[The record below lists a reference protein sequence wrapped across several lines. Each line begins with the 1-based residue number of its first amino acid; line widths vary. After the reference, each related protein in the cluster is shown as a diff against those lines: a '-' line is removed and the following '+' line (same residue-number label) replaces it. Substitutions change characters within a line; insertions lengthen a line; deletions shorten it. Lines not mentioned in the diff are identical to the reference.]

1 MKQNANKKWNNG
13 FTLVEVL
20 AATAILIILLAL
32 GAVGVAR
39 YVRLLQITE
48 LDNAAREIYMAA
60 ENRTVL
66 LTNSGRLETMRNEPT
81 EDKKILKALSASAG
95 AAGDDPD
102 MVGNYYIYYTK
113 DNASVL
119 DELLPEG
126 TIDPALRKG
135 CFYIVYKINDDG
147 ENGDIGA
154 ASVTDVFYA
163 EDGGILENGSDPDSF
178 YAQWRG
184 ASRSERL
191 GEDKM
196 MGYFGSASVDSG
208 SSTPLY
214 EPIVEIINGE
224 ELKVCVKYTVKNTS
238 NPATLEAWLTY
249 QNRKIDL
256 ETTAAGTGWNKAEI
270 NTEPAGYGMTTYIY
284 TWVLDTLKQ
293 DGPQSKDVFSGL
305 TLGGDFT
312 ASARVRQDNVTSR
325 TKSDTDHTL
334 FASNEGRENGERTA
348 YIANLRHLQNLD
360 KNFSEVSGKTAA
372 VQVADIDCGKS
383 IFTDY
388 AFVPIMNDELK
399 SYCGSY
405 AADGAEAVTHF
416 IKGLEVTPNSAADR
430 NGGLFSSVSGEETK
444 LWKFESVCLINTSVK
459 TGNEENGKQ
468 FSAGAL
474 VGVASN
480 ASFKNCWVYWEQDG
494 QDSLD
499 VLLKDD
505 NNELAYQIVGSCAG
519 GMVGSLSGG
528 TLENCLAA
536 TLVQGTNIAGGLVG
550 QTSGAVT
557 VDNSYADCYLTAP
570 TAAGLIGEA
579 DADLVSVENVY
590 TAGFINKASTYAAGL
605 CNTTTGNTVSA
616 KNAYSAMRYEETGS
630 GVAIEPLA
638 PGVAENSNNCY
649 YLFIGSTQP
658 GKSYEDMVKAGF
670 LTQMGAAFGRK
681 GSDQSHPYNL
691 RDGMALT
698 VYPFPGLDGLP
709 HYGDW
714 NTEFVKASL
723 VYFEQYQGKDSAYG
737 FYGGGV
743 ACLRDDA
750 VVPVDGY
757 AIVLQEEDLKDAV
770 KISFEQTGKDN
781 TTITANRTYGKAE
794 LETYKV
800 THEGKTYYLAPLPD
814 ELITTDYADRDFY
827 QYLNFWIG
835 DNKGSEG
842 YTAAYNPHFAKMA
855 VMKQDGVA
863 LDEFKASMSAMAAG
877 RMAVYIRTP
886 RHLNELSKHPE
897 YYHTDAGQQRRLF
910 EFMQELDLSY
920 TKYSGYNW
928 GEKEQTQDPIG
939 RQGREFNG
947 RYYGGCH
954 VIEGVMFEVPTASGR
969 SYAGLFGVSTG
980 GLYNIVYRMN
990 PDKPLRVAIQGKTEV
1005 YVGALVGG
1013 IASGEVVNCAVYDVN
1028 LYGVAVDTT
1037 IYMGGLAGQNQ
1048 GIIRGCAAETARLS
1062 SENSTYSKSF
1072 AGGLVGQNYV
1082 GASIDASYAVGY
1094 ATAEVDQWSE
1104 ARVCGFAGYN
1114 RGTIR
1119 SSYAAVRLQSSGS
1132 SVVTYGFCGAAEGS
1146 QDNTFY
1152 LNEGNFEY
1160 RDSAY
1165 NASYTTA
1172 KARSTKYAALTD
1184 GTYLTQLKMK
1194 QMTAAGTED
1203 VFPYPTGVV
1212 DADGKPVH
1220 YGQWPEPV
1228 KLGEMGVYYWEKLVL
1243 NGKES
1248 YHVSLLSA
1256 VPQEGTGMVRKQYI
1270 LEDKDRSTGSVVTD
1284 YGYGY
1289 YSEETTT
1296 VTVSAQGIMFS
1307 NQGGQGQSWTS
1318 AIASDAAVDV
1328 ELKAL
1333 MPGYTF
1339 HSYHTFVP
1347 NPNPNDTG
1355 NFKDGM
1361 KDGLYATGATG
1372 SAPNGTVT
1380 LTQNGTAV
1388 TFKVNPHFA
1397 DALAVKTLPA
1407 GWTQPAG
1414 EITISPG
1421 NAGNPYEVRAM
1432 GQLSAINWNS
1442 TNRDTKTV
1450 MVGDDVSMVNPSFSL
1465 TRNTEQFPYLSTSAT
1480 TGKYVWKQTHDI
1492 HGNSGTYT
1500 PIAEYYDP
1508 SNHHLYGW
1516 FGGTFDGDDYVIENV
1531 NIQGQTS
1538 TVAGLFGAVYNGSL
1552 KNIVMYSSDGEGFV
1566 TSSFDTKKMLSG
1578 CYYMGTL
1585 AGLASSN
1592 NGNAVEN
1599 CSASGYT
1606 IYAKTYNTRDNQWG
1620 TTQAGGSGVGGLLG
1634 VSDMDLKNCSAVT
1647 TIRIVTNPQN
1657 NYGNDN
1663 LRAGGLAGISKKT
1676 IENCFAGGEILVG
1689 GTLNDDGQFNKEG
1702 MVRVKAANGLFL
1714 GGIVGGSYF
1723 TNMGLP
1729 SGQGNIGGGGSNTLT
1744 NCYSYVVLPSQ
1755 KETKLESTKKQSYGK
1770 NETIEVEYTYI
1781 RGLYAIGGVGDDG
1794 GNCTISNCYYLK
1806 SEAMKNN
1813 PDGFDM
1819 TTTYKGGS
1827 DDSSPLK
1834 NFKLKTDLD
1843 LIRDSVQVVPLRA
1856 DNLPLRVTNVN
1867 DPSSNIGAFVERRV
1881 SLTAENVG
1889 NIFLLSYMDGSA
1901 GYTYHKFLKITIEG
1915 KEYDCL
1921 YGATA
1926 SKCMP
1931 IFTFEE
1937 NGPHASGAEVECK
1950 WVKFR
1955 GWATGINGNKVTGL
1969 TTDPTELTEVPVNDW
1984 NSLMAVTHKQLSDGS
1999 VLKRL
2004 NDGITDPNAKKFA
2017 PVTDKT
2023 EEGFDIPGK
2032 YSYSS
2037 ADYLGGLRYP
2047 FPTILTREGGKI
2059 HVHYGNWPL
2068 NGIERD
2074 KGAEPIRRSLFSTK
2088 EQGETETLKL
2098 SEGVAKGGTWAV
2110 TSNNEAIATAEIT
2123 QNGELSVTGIGE
2135 GVTSIEVSY
2144 TVDGVTYPLSI
2155 SVRVTA
2161 VLELHPEYDPVYLLT
2176 DSETSVPLRLTNEDG
2191 DTVDLATFEGLALNI
2206 EGSSLGYSALLEETQ
2221 LEKRDD
2227 GSLWLN
2233 VRSGAA
2239 EGSTSLSIILR
2250 YSYKD
2255 KEYSTVNSV
2264 TYRVVKP
2271 VVSEPEKT
2279 DGKLKYTFDLPADM
2293 KEAGY
2298 KVVINRGHAV
2308 LPSVKVSYGLGQG
2321 WIWLE
2326 NFDGLKEADI
2336 ELTMQLFDKDGK
2348 QVGGDHVVMV
2358 TVPIPQPEPEPPV
2371 EPEETAAPE
2380 PPVTPDDTA
2389 APELGQAEGPGL
2401 DASAGLE
2408 ASGQAAS
2415 RTGTE
2420 GEPRMGPARQN
2431 VRGRRTLHAANK
2443 GKAEK
2448 SKRGVDFGGAAVL
2461 PAVRHGGGDG
2471 ADGGGVQHG

>member
-249 QNRKIDL
+249 QNRRIDL
-256 ETTAAGTGWNKAEI
+256 TAAGTGWNKAEI

-293 DGPQSKDVFSGL
+293 DGPQSKTVFSGL

-325 TKSDTDHTL
+325 TKSDMDHTL

-444 LWKFESVCLINTSVK
+444 LWKFENVCLINTSIK
-459 TGNEENGKQ
+459 AGNEENGKQ

-528 TLENCLAA
+528 TLENSLENCLAA
-536 TLVQGTNIAGGLVG
+536 TLVQGGDIAGGLIGRLEYGKV
-550 QTSGAVT
+550 SVK
-557 VDNSYADCYLTAP
+557 NSYADCYLTAP

-579 DADLVSVENVY
+579 DTGAPVSVENVY

-616 KNAYSAMRYEETGS
+616 KYAYSAMRYEETDN
-630 GVAIEPLA
+630 IEPLA

-649 YLFIGSTQP
+649 YLFITNEKQ
-658 GKSYEDMVKAGF
+658 GKSYEDMVKEEF
-670 LTQMGAAFGRK
+670 LAQMGAAFGRK

-757 AIVLQEEDLKDAV
+757 AIVLRDEDLSGDTV

-781 TTITANRTYGKAE
+781 TTITAERTYGKAD
-794 LETYKV
+794 LEKYKV

-877 RMAVYIRTP
+877 RMTVSIRTP

-1397 DALAVKTLPA
+1397 DALAVKTLPT

-1414 EITISPG
+1414 EITVSPG

-1450 MVGDDVSMVNPSFSL
+1450 INGNQNYS
-1465 TRNTEQFPYLSTSAT
+1465 QFPYLSYKNNSRD
-1480 TGKYVWKQTHDI
+1480 YVWKQTHDI
-1492 HGNSGTYT
+1492 QGNDATYT
-1500 PIAEYYDP
+1500 PIAEYYDCGE
-1508 SNHHLYGW
+1508 NGGHGNLYGW
-1516 FGGTFDGDDYVIENV
+1516 FSGSFDGDDYVIENV

-1538 TVAGLFGAVYNGSL
+1538 SVAGLFGVVFNGSL
-1552 KNIVMYSSDGEGFV
+1552 KNIVLYSSDGQGKI
-1566 TSSFDTKKMLSG
+1566 TNKIGNNMDSAWYS
-1578 CYYMGTL
+1578 MGTL
-1585 AGLASSN
+1585 AGIASAQQGADGYKGS
-1592 NGNAVEN
+1592 AVEN

-1606 IYAKTYNTRDNQWG
+1606 IEYKTYNRRDKGSTNDVG
-1620 TTQAGGSGVGGLLG
+1620 GGSTVGGLLG
-1634 VSDMDLKNCSAVT
+1634 ASDMALKNCSAVT
-1647 TIRIVTNPQN
+1647 DIKILKGDAKSTF
-1657 NYGNDN
+1657 GNDN
-1663 LRAGGLAGISKKT
+1663 LRVAGLTGVCQNEITNCYAGGN
-1676 IENCFAGGEILVG
+1676 IEV
-1689 GTLNDDGQFNKEG
+1689 
-1702 MVRVKAANGLFL
+1702 ANGVIVKKQNGIFL
-1714 GGIVGGSYF
+1714 GGIVGGGYF
-1723 TNMGLP
+1723 KPLTVKDAKDI
-1729 SGQGNIGGGGSNTLT
+1729 QIGGGGQGGNTGWMQLT
-1744 NCYSYVVLPSQ
+1744 DCYSYVALPDEDTVVYTTTGDAASNSDP
-1755 KETKLESTKKQSYGK
+1755 TANGGAVSTH
-1770 NETIEVEYTYI
+1770 I
-1781 RGLYAIGGVGDDG
+1781 RALYAIGGPGDG
-1794 GNCTISNCYYLK
+1794 TSVYTAKNCYYLK
-1806 SEAMKNN
+1806 SEVMKNN
-1813 PDGFDM
+1813 PDGVTM
-1819 TTTYKGGS
+1819 TMPYNDGNGGTFR
-1827 DDSSPLK
+1827 LR
-1834 NFKLKTDLD
+1834 TDLD
-1843 LIRDSVQVVPLRA
+1843 LTRDSVQEVVLRA
-1856 DNLPLRVTNVN
+1856 DGKPLRVGGP
-1867 DPSSNIGAFVERRV
+1867 DADGGAFVERRIP
-1881 SLTAENVG
+1881 LTTENVDKE
-1889 NIFLLSYMDGSA
+1889 FLLSYNA
-1901 GYTYHKFLKITIEG
+1901 GKEDYTYHSPEDSLKINIDG
-1915 KEYDCL
+1915 KDYWCI
-1921 YGATA
+1921 YRTTA
-1926 SKCMP
+1926 SNCMP
-1931 IFTFEE
+1931 IFTI
-1937 NGPHASGAEVECK
+1937 NTAGDGSINNNSPTSDSK
-1950 WVKFR
+1950 WVTFR
-1955 GWATGINGNKVTGL
+1955 GWATGISGNTVTGL
-1969 TTDPTELTEVPVNDW
+1969 TTDPTDLTKISVNDW
-1984 NSLMAVTHKQLSDGS
+1984 NSLMAVTYDQLKVKDEAGA

-2004 NDGITDPNAKKFA
+2004 DAFS

-2123 QNGELSVTGIGE
+2123 PNGELSVTGIGE

-2191 DTVDLATFEGLALNI
+2191 DTVDLAAFEGLALNI

-2221 LEKRDD
+2221 LEKREDD
-2227 GSLWLN
+2227 SLWLN

-2298 KVVINRGHAV
+2298 KVVVTDGRAINSGAEV
-2308 LPSVKVSYGLGQG
+2308 YYGDPVEN
-2321 WIWLE
+2321 WILLDK
-2326 NFDGLKEADI
+2326 FDGLTEVNA
-2336 ELTMQLFDKDGK
+2336 ELRMQLFDKDGK
-2348 QVGGDHVVMV
+2348 QVGGDHIVMV

>member
-66 LTNSGRLETMRNEPT
+66 LTNSGRLETMRNEPA

-249 QNRKIDL
+249 QNRRIDL
-256 ETTAAGTGWNKAEI
+256 TAAGTGWNKAEI

-444 LWKFESVCLINTSVK
+444 LWKFENVCLINTSIK

-528 TLENCLAA
+528 TLENSLENCLAA
-536 TLVQGTNIAGGLVG
+536 TLVQGGDIAGGLIGRLEYGKV
-550 QTSGAVT
+550 SVK
-557 VDNSYADCYLTAP
+557 NSYADCYLTAP

-616 KNAYSAMRYEETGS
+616 KNAYSAMRYEETDN
-630 GVAIEPLA
+630 IEPLA

-649 YLFIGSTQP
+649 YLFITNEKQ
-658 GKSYEDMVKAGF
+658 GKSYEDMVKAEF
-670 LTQMGAAFGRK
+670 LTQMGEEAFERK

-757 AIVLQEEDLKDAV
+757 AIVLRDEDLSGDTV

-781 TTITANRTYGKAE
+781 TTITAERTYGKAD
-794 LETYKV
+794 LEKYKV

-835 DNKGSEG
+835 DHKEGEG

-855 VMKQDGVA
+855 VMKQDGMA

-1194 QMTAAGTED
+1194 QMTAAD

-1552 KNIVMYSSDGEGFV
+1552 KNIVMHSSDGKGFV
-1566 TSSFDTKKMLSG
+1566 TSRFDTQKMLSG

-1585 AGLASSN
+1585 AGLASSD

-1606 IYAKTYNTRDNQWG
+1606 IYAKTYNTLDNQWK
-1620 TTQAGGSGVGGLLG
+1620 TSQAGGSGIGGLLG
-1634 VSDMDLKNCSAVT
+1634 VSDMALKNCSAVT
-1647 TIRIVTNPQN
+1647 TIRIVTNPHN

-1663 LRAGGLAGISKKT
+1663 LRAGGLAGISKKA

-1689 GTLNDDGQFNKEG
+1689 GTLNDDGTFIKEG
-1702 MVRVKAANGLFL
+1702 TVRVKAANGLFL

-1723 TNMGLP
+1723 ESMSLP
-1729 SGQGNIGGGGSNTLT
+1729 NGQGSIGGGGGNTLK

-1755 KETKLESTKKQSYGK
+1755 EKTELYSTTTQGNTATESTH
-1770 NETIEVEYTYI
+1770 I
-1781 RGLYAIGGVGDDG
+1781 RGLYVIGGVGDDPKT
-1794 GNCTISNCYYLK
+1794 CTITNCYYLE
-1806 SEAMKNN
+1806 SEVMKNN
-1813 PDGFDM
+1813 RDGFD
-1819 TTTYKGGS
+1819 TTTVFTGGS
-1827 DDSSPLK
+1827 NDGSSLK
-1834 NFKLKTDLD
+1834 TFKLKTD
-1843 LIRDSVQVVPLRA
+1843 IPYVGRT
-1856 DNLPLRVTNVN
+1856 VT
-1867 DPSSNIGAFVERRV
+1867 
-1881 SLTAENVG
+1881 
-1889 NIFLLSYMDGSA
+1889 
-1901 GYTYHKFLKITIEG
+1901 
-1915 KEYDCL
+1915 
-1921 YGATA
+1921 
-1926 SKCMP
+1926 
-1931 IFTFEE
+1931 
-1937 NGPHASGAEVECK
+1937 
-1950 WVKFR
+1950 
-1955 GWATGINGNKVTGL
+1955 
-1969 TTDPTELTEVPVNDW
+1969 
-1984 NSLMAVTHKQLSDGS
+1984 LSDGTVQTLRPEDVGSYFMVDCDTYAGWYTRNITGKGNDILCRYFWQTDNQRNLVRGEPIFMFVDSDGNRYDTGGSMNGVVKAEFLGWAENDSNPIGVTNDS
-1999 VLKRL
+1999 VTLYSDPMPL
-2004 NDGITDPNAKKFA
+2004 TYAQLAGSADITRGAVTQRIYKWLPEYS

-2098 SEGVAKGGTWAV
+2098 SEGVAKGGTWGV

-2191 DTVDLATFEGLALNI
+2191 DTVDLAAFEGLALNI

-2227 GSLWLN
+2227 DSLWLN

-2348 QVGGDHVVMV
+2348 QVGGDHIVMV